1 MVALDGI
8 FMVQKL
14 LSIAVLC
21 YLALVSS
28 HAAACFNHF
37 YVNPDNYGPIKGT
50 AIRLA
55 GLAPPEPIF
64 KLNHPPVA
72 KAMLGE
78 NSEITIEYERP
89 WRSDN
94 VTMELKSTSGIKLL
108 DESIALEDFKGSVK
122 VRYSLE
128 KAGLNSITIKVS
140 GEHKGESVSGSRMI
154 YVRAKTPST
163 GDLQVT
169 AR

>member
-1 MVALDGI
+1 
-8 FMVQKL
+8 
-14 LSIAVLC
+14 
-21 YLALVSS
+21 
-28 HAAACFNHF
+28 
-37 YVNPDNYGPIKGT
+37 
-50 AIRLA
+50 
-55 GLAPPEPIF
+55 
-64 KLNHPPVA
+64 
-72 KAMLGE
+72 
-78 NSEITIEYERP
+78 
-89 WRSDN
+89 
-94 VTMELKSTSGIKLL
+94 
-108 DESIALEDFKGSVK
+108 